1 MIIRLQRALSSPLLA
16 IGFRPFYL
24 LAAAF
29 ASVAVPAWHLRPEGL
44 LPSGGYL
51 AGPAWHAHEMV
62 FGFAAAVLAGFLLTA
77 ARNWTG
83 MATPTGGRLAALAG
97 LWIAGRVLV
106 VTGPAVLA
114 IVVDCLFLPCLSLA
128 VPVVRARNHRNL
140 PVAAV
145 PALLGM
151 ANALFHPDH
160 AGLVALPQANASALL
175 AIDLFAFLVAMMA
188 DWVIPA
194 FTANALT
201 AAQPRKNPSS
211 APDCMERFEQGRLSV
226 SW

>member
-1 MIIRLQRALSSPLLA
+1 
-16 IGFRPFYL
+16 
-24 LAAAF
+24 
-29 ASVAVPAWHLRPEGL
+29 
-44 LPSGGYL
+44 
-51 AGPAWHAHEMV
+51 MV
-62 FGFAAAVLAGFLLTA
+62 FGFAGAVLADFLLTA
-77 ARNWTG
+77 ARKWTG

-97 LWIAGRVLV
+97 LWIAV
-106 VTGPAVLA
+106 
-114 IVVDCLFLPCLSLA
+114 A

-160 AGLVALPQANASALL
+160 AGLVSLPQAKASALL
-175 AIDLFAFLVAMMA
+175 ALDLFAFLVAMMA
-188 DWVIPA
+188 GWVIPA

>member
-1 MIIRLQRALSSPLLA
+1 
-16 IGFRPFYL
+16 
-24 LAAAF
+24 
-29 ASVAVPAWHLRPEGL
+29 
-44 LPSGGYL
+44 
-51 AGPAWHAHEMV
+51 
-62 FGFAAAVLAGFLLTA
+62 
-77 ARNWTG
+77 

-145 PALLGM
+145 PALLGI

-194 FTANALT
+194 FTATALT